1 MLSRCRQKEKGNYCY
16 STTGCQLIERM
27 KNLRFFFIVGLCM
40 LFVSGA
46 LMQPVVTLAAEDDDT
61 IDFLDDEF
69 DESEPAPV
77 EVNDPLEPFNR
88 AMFQLNDF
96 TYTWVFDPVATGYSY
111 VVPSDIRYSF
121 DNFFYNLQE
130 PVRCLNALLQGR
142 FSDAG
147 TLLLRCVI
155 NSTGGVAGLG
165 DPAGRELG
173 FKAVDATLGETLG
186 VWGIGDGFYLV
197 VPFYGPTTLR
207 DFTGDLVD
215 GLALTPYYFRANGWE
230 EKAGIYL
237 FKELTKL
244 SLHLGEYED
253 FKKMSLDPY
262 VALRNVYLQHRVQI
276 RDTPVLLEEDQQ

>member
-1 MLSRCRQKEKGNYCY
+1 M
-16 STTGCQLIERM
+16 M
-27 KNLRFFFIVGLCM
+27 NLRYLFFVGICL
-40 LFVSGA
+40 LLVSGA
-46 LMQPVVTLAAEDDDT
+46 WLQPVVTLAAEDDAV
-61 IDFLDDEF
+61 DFLDDELYKS
-69 DESEPAPV
+69 ESDSV
-77 EVNDPLEPFNR
+77 EVADPLEPFNR
-88 AMFQLNDF
+88 AMFTVNDF
-96 TYTWVFDPVATGYSY
+96 TYIWFFDPVATGYSH
-111 VVPSDIRYSF
+111 VVPSDIRVSF
-121 DNFFYNLQE
+121 NNFFYNLQE

-147 TLLLRCVI
+147 TLLLRFVI

-215 GLALTPYYFRANGWE
+215 GLALTPYYFWANGWE

-244 SLHLGEYED
+244 SMHLGEYED
-253 FKKMSLDPY
+253 LKKMSFDPY
-262 VALRNVYLQHRVQI
+262 IALRNVYLQHRVQV
-276 RDTPVLLEEDQQ
+276 RDSSFLFEEGQE